1 MDIEDQIKLEG
12 GMVARGIAKAKNS
25 DRSAIEGGRAA
36 DTSYGKALTRQFLPT
51 LVEDLEL
58 YCTPK
63 GATRFAKYRKLLRM
77 IDADK
82 ACLLALRAVFQD
94 PFSERTLVSLGKLIG
109 GMIEDEIKFTLF
121 QDDHKEYYNEVIKDF
136 KRKNTVNYRH
146 RKRVL
151 TFKMNERDVAW
162 EPWPQDTKLQIG
174 MIMIDRILANTDL
187 IETAKK
193 RVGIKTHQIVCLT
206 QEANTWIE
214 KHKDHMALLS
224 PEFMPTI
231 VQPDDWIAMDIGGYY
246 TPAMR
251 RRAPLIKT
259 RANEHKDILRSSD
272 LSSVYEGANLLQ
284 KTSWRVNRKVHD
296 VILDV
301 WNKGLRIGM
310 GSPDPI
316 DIPASPMVGKD
327 KEQFTEV
334 EQNKFDEW
342 RREAARL
349 HSLEKDRV
357 KKNFQAIRMMR
368 SAAEYRDYDKFWYVW
383 QCDFRG
389 RFYAATAAFSPQGP
403 DMGKALIEFSEPKMM
418 GERGF
423 YWMKVHFANLRGHDK
438 VTFDDRS
445 IYTDSY
451 RDEILDCANDPLGRS
466 RHLWVDADKQYCAL
480 ACIFELAVAYEEGPD
495 NAPNRIAPAQDGSCN
510 GLQHYAAILRDPV
523 GAVAVNVSPS
533 AGVADVYSAVGEVCG
548 DKLRSIQLDADDEN
562 ATVLEAWK
570 VHVGSAGLPRKLAK
584 KPVMTL
590 PYGSTQRSCTD
601 SVLDY
606 LADIDDPLFPTGTR
620 MRAATFLTKYLWAS
634 IGEVVT
640 SAREAMAW
648 IQDVA
653 RIMARANEP
662 LLWVTPTGFPVFQ
675 KSNKI
680 KTRRVHTQLGGDI
693 SMSIGEFTDELDPR
707 KQGNG
712 AAPNYVHSMDASH
725 LLFTILRAKDT
736 GITSFAVIHDSFGT
750 YACDT
755 EALRG
760 TIQQA
765 FVDLYADWEP
775 LRSFLE
781 QQSERT
787 GVHLPEPPVIGDF
800 DIRGVLSSPYFFG

>member
-12 GMVARGIAKAKNS
+12 GMVARGIAKARHS
-25 DRSAIEGGRAA
+25 DQSAVEGGRAA

-51 LVEDLEL
+51 LVEDLEVF
-58 YCTPK
+58 CTPK

-77 IDADK
+77 VDADK

-94 PFSERTLVSLGKLIG
+94 PFSERTLASLGKLIG

-121 QDDHKEYYNEVIKDF
+121 QDDHKEYYDEVIKDF

-151 TFKMNERDVAW
+151 TFKMNERDVKW
-162 EPWPQDTKLQIG
+162 EPWTQDEKLQVG
-174 MIMIDRILANTDL
+174 VLMLDRILVNTDL
-187 IETAKK
+187 IETTKK
-193 RVGIKTHQIVCLT
+193 RSGVKTQQIVTLT

-231 VQPDDWIAMDIGGYY
+231 VQPDDWVALDIGGYY

-251 RRAPLIKT
+251 RRAPLVKT
-259 RANEHKDILRSSD
+259 RSNEHKEMLRSSD
-272 LSSVYEGANLLQ
+272 LGMIYEGANLLQ
-284 KTSWRVNRKVHD
+284 SRSWRVNKKVHD

-316 DIPASPMVGKD
+316 HIPASPLVGKD
-327 KEQFTEV
+327 KEHFTET
-334 EQNKFDEW
+334 EQGKFDEW

-368 SAAEYRDYDKFWYVW
+368 AAAEYRDYDEFWYVY

-389 RFYAATAAFSPQGP
+389 RFYAATAGFSPQGP
-403 DMGKALIEFSEPKMM
+403 DMGKALIEFGEPKMM

-438 VTFDDRS
+438 VSFDDRTV
-445 IYTDSY
+445 YTDSF
-451 RDEILDCANDPLGRS
+451 REEILDCANDPLGRS

-548 DKLRSIQLDADDEN
+548 DTLRSLQLATDDEN

-570 VHVGSAGLPRKLAK
+570 EHVGSKGLPRKLAK

-606 LADIDDPLFPTGTR
+606 LADIDDPLFPAGSR
-620 MRAATFLTKYLWAS
+620 MKSSTFLTKHLWAS

-640 SAREAMAW
+640 SAREAMDW

-653 RIMARANEP
+653 RILARAGHP
-662 LLWVTPTGFPVFQ
+662 LVWVTPTGFPVFQ

-680 KTRRVHTQLGGDI
+680 KTRRVRTQLGGDLQ
-693 SMSIGEFTDELDPR
+693 MQIGDFTDELDPR
-707 KQGNG
+707 RQGNG

-725 LLFTILRAKDT
+725 LLFTILRAKDL
-736 GITSFAVIHDSFGT
+736 GITGFAVIHDSFGT

-755 EALRG
+755 DKLRA
-760 TIQQA
+760 TIQSG
-765 FVDLYADWEP
+765 FVALYDGWEP
-775 LRSFLE
+775 LASFRE
-781 QQSERT
+781 QQQERT
-787 GVHLPEPPVIGDF
+787 GVDLPRPPAVGSF
-800 DIRGVLSSPYFFG
+800 DVSEVMDSPYFFG